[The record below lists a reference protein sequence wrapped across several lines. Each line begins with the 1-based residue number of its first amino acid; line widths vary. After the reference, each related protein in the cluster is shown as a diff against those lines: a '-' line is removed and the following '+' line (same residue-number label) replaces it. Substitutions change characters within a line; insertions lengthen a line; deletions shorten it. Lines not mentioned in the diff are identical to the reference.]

1 MKHLLIIF
9 SILLLSSPLFGD
21 NHKVDTLYRWNI
33 SSSVQWYRFG
43 DKFTRP
49 QYKGEVENGKP
60 NGLGVLIYP
69 YNGKSI
75 VGEWK
80 NGKEWKTKH
89 RTKNGSLILK
99 FEMGK
104 NGQVTFTSPD
114 RRKYVGEWKDG
125 KQNGQGKMTLPDGEK
140 YEGKFKDGI
149 PNGQGTYISPDGR
162 MYVGE
167 FKDGI
172 PNGQGT
178 YIYPDGRMDV
188 GEWKDGKTK
197 WSRNIHF
204 PDGRMDVG
212 EFKDGLKN
220 GQGTSIS
227 QMEQSM

>member
-21 NHKVDTLYRWNI
+21 NHKGETLYLWKT
-33 SSSVQWYRFG
+33 SSGVQWYRFG
-43 DKFTRP
+43 DKYTRP

-114 RRKYVGEWKDG
+114 GRKYVGEWKDG
-125 KQNGQGKMTLPDGEK
+125 KQNGQGKITLPDGEK

-167 FKDGI
+167 
-172 PNGQGT
+172 
-178 YIYPDGRMDV
+178 
-188 GEWKDGKTK
+188 WKDGKTK

-204 PDGRMDVG
+204 PDGRMYVG

>member
-1 MKHLLIIF
+1 VRHLLILLI

-21 NHKVDTLYRWNI
+21 NHKGETLYLWKT

-43 DKFTRP
+43 DKYTRP

-89 RTKNGSLILK
+89 RTKNGRLILK

-114 RRKYVGEWKDG
+114 GRKYVGEWKDG
-125 KQNGQGKMTLPDGEK
+125 KQNGQGKITLPDGEK

-167 FKDGI
+167 
-172 PNGQGT
+172 
-178 YIYPDGRMDV
+178 
-188 GEWKDGKTK
+188 WKDGKTK

-204 PDGRMDVG
+204 PDGTKYVG
-212 EFKDGLKN
+212 EWKDGKTWNGTEYDKN
-220 GQGTSIS
+220 GNIIGKWVNGVLQK
-227 QMEQSM
+227 

>member
-1 MKHLLIIF
+1 MKHLFIIF

-21 NHKVDTLYRWNI
+21 NHKGETLYLWKT

-43 DKFTRP
+43 DKSTRP

-89 RTKNGSLILK
+89 RTKNGRLIWK

-114 RRKYVGEWKDG
+114 GRKYVGEWKDG

-167 FKDGI
+167 WKNGKL
-172 PNGQGT
+172 NGQGT
-178 YIYPDGRMDV
+178 YISPDGRMY
-188 GEWKDGKTK
+188 
-197 WSRNIHF
+197 
-204 PDGRMDVG
+204 VG
-212 EFKDGLKN
+212 EFKDGKLN